1 MVHHNRY
8 TGYRSKRSGRRTL
21 PRLSENIGEKQWQI
35 TKSDMW
41 AAMWKYGT
49 AANFSSAQ
57 IPRAKRGRSFRHK
70 KRPGFHRGVRKT
82 VNRAYRCGYAP
93 FRYAIMTYG
102 TVAGSPPL
110 ALPLGE
116 LSPKVTE
123 RALQAFL
130 NGDINLC
137 AHAAK
142 IPINISVGKMQN
154 LQSKRCQKCGT
165 LRIIGRPLRL
175 IVLRTIQF
183 NH

>member
-1 MVHHNRY
+1 MVQHNRY

-35 TKSDMW
+35 TRSDMW

-57 IPRAKRGRSFRHK
+57 IPRAKRGKSFRHK
-70 KRPGFHRGVRKT
+70 KRPGFHRGVRT
-82 VNRAYRCGYAP
+82 VNGAHRCGCAL
-93 FRYAIMTYG
+93 FLYAIMTYG
-102 TVAGSPPL
+102 TAAL

-130 NGDINLC
+130 NGDIHLC

-142 IPINISVGKMQN
+142 IPINISVGKTQS

-165 LRIIGRPLRL
+165 LRIIGHSLRL

-183 NH
+183 HH